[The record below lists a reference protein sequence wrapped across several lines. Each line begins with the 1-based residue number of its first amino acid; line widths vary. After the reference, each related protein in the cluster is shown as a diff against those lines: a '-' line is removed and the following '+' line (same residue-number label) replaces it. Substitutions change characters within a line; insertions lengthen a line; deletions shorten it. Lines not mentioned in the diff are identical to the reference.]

1 MKTGTGH
8 LGTRKCNMKRDLYS
22 RIKRSANK
30 AKDATGCKIDAE
42 IKELVVLLN
51 CMGIKTVASCQGHV
65 DYGYKYHWID
75 FKFDVNS
82 NKKMNSLLRMCF
94 KDARPYEIDC
104 LYDCDGKSLIGRLQ
118 PIVKT
123 NIKKSN
129 EYKKKFELFLKN
141 KYRKI

>member
-1 MKTGTGH
+1 
-8 LGTRKCNMKRDLYS
+8 MKRDLY
-22 RIKRSANK
+22 KRNK
-30 AKDATGCKIDAE
+30 LLVRKVEDSTGCKIDPE
-42 IKELVVLLN
+42 IQELVVLLN
-51 CMGIKTVASCQGHV
+51 CMGIKTQASCQGHT
-65 DYGYKYHWID
+65 DHGYKYHWVD
-75 FKFDVNS
+75 FDFTVENS
-82 NKKMNSLLRMCF
+82 KKMNSLLRYCF

-104 LYDCDGKSLIGRLQ
+104 FYDTDGISLIGRLQ